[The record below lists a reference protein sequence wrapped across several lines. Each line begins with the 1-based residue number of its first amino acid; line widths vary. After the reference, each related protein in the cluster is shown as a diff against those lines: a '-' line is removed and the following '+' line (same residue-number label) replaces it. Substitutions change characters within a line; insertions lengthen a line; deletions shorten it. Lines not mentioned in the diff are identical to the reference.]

1 MADTYLRS
9 RRAALRVTSNDLAQI
24 QHPGLWLERGLLA
37 QRLEGGVP
45 PFTPADALVEAPKKG
60 EKTFKARLVAQAAA
74 CEVPGY
80 ADFFRLWQQSLREVG
95 ARPYQAVTRGRLV
108 VGLGGEAALETALTV
123 HRTYGV
129 PYLPGSALKGLASSF
144 AHQRSDSAVWRK
156 ATEEAFQGE
165 AHALMF
171 GNTEQEGC
179 VRFYDALPLPDQW
192 QIHPD
197 IITVHHPAYY
207 SGGGEPPADWDDPT
221 PVSFASVSG
230 SFLVALGGPQ
240 DWVSRAGEI
249 LGAALDQAGI
259 GAKTSSGYGRM
270 TLSN

>member
-1 MADTYLRS
+1 MKD
-9 RRAALRVTSNDLAQI
+9 RALSGRGDPPTR
-24 QHPGLWLERGLLA
+24 ERGLLA
-37 QRLEGGVP
+37 QKLEGGVP
-45 PFTPADALVEAPKKG
+45 PHTPTRALEKAPKTKKG
-60 EKTFKARLVAQAAA
+60 EKTFKARLVAEAAACGVPGYTGFFTLWRQSLEEAGARLYQAAA
-74 CEVPGY
+74 
-80 ADFFRLWQQSLREVG
+80 
-95 ARPYQAVTRGRLV
+95 RGRLV
-108 VGLGGEAALETALTV
+108 VGLGGEAVLETALTV

-144 AHQRSDSAVWRK
+144 AHQRSDSPVWRK
-156 ATEEAFQGE
+156 AAKETFQGE

-171 GNTEQEGC
+171 GNTEQESC
-179 VRFYDALPLPDQW
+179 VRFYDALPWPAQW

-207 SGGGEPPADWDDPT
+207 SGGGEPPADWDDPN
-221 PVSFASVSG
+221 PISFASVSG

-249 LGAALDQAGI
+249 LKAALDEAGI

-270 TLSN
+270 SLEPADQRQKP